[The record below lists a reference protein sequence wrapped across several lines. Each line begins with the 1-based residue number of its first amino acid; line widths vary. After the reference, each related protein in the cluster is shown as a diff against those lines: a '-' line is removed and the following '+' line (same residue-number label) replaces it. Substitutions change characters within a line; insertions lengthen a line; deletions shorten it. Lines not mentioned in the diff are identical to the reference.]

1 VRYQVSSSPAVLFT
15 INKEKEK
22 SMKAENIAVLMQ
34 AKQKAIKHKPKVCV
48 TVTQTKDDGREAWS
62 RFKSE
67 CVLLTKKGGAR

>member
-1 VRYQVSSSPAVLFT
+1 
-15 INKEKEK
+15 
-22 SMKAENIAVLMQ
+22 MQ

-48 TVTQTKDDGREAWS
+48 TVTQNKDGDDGREAWS